1 MKFNKDEMKMPEE
14 KFGPVTTAEK
24 GSSFGVI
31 LGVLITLLII
41 ILAGL
46 YVWGKMLSEQIVPPN
61 PTPEVERPTAEEN
74 NEPESTNAEAE
85 VETLDAL
92 SNSDELSAIEAD
104 LKATD
109 ATNMDAEIPAVEA
122 ELPQ

>member
-1 MKFNKDEMKMPEE
+1 M
-14 KFGPVTTAEK
+14 
-24 GSSFGVI
+24 
-31 LGVLITLLII
+31 GVLITLLII

-46 YVWGKMLSEQIVPPN
+46 YVWGKMLSEQIVPAN
-61 PTPEVERPTAEEN
+61 PTTEIERPTAEEN

-92 SNSDELSAIEAD
+92 STSDEISAIEAD
-104 LKATD
+104 LRATD
-109 ATNMDAEIPAVEA
+109 ATNMDAEITAVEA